1 MQSKT
6 LRRYLAISLI
16 GISFALLPAG
26 STKSQDRRAAQATNL
41 ALPVAQSACPRPIS
55 LTLTATNPPN
65 VFAGD
70 FAPVQLT
77 SPVGLNYAGPDK
89 AFLYT
94 FQWRREQGC
103 CQITKAVLTVKMKS
117 NQPGST
123 KNSPDAGNDGINIM
137 HGFQSVYGEP
147 VYSQW
152 PFPVNQPAVKQWT
165 FSPTFSPAVLNNIN
179 TFGRLSIYVQDD
191 TRVDSA
197 TLQLTGCCLS
207 TPPRGT
213 TEAVSPN

>member
-1 MQSKT
+1 MQCKN

-16 GISFALLPAG
+16 GISFALAPA
-26 STKSQDRRAAQATNL
+26 SWTKSQDRRVAQATSL
-41 ALPVAQSACPRPIS
+41 ELPVAQSACPRPIS
-55 LTLTATNPPN
+55 LTLTAANPPN

-77 SPVGLNYAGPDK
+77 SPVGLNFTGPDK

-103 CQITKAVLTVKMKS
+103 CQITKAVLTVKMRS
-117 NQPGST
+117 NLPGQSKT
-123 KNSPDAGNDGINIM
+123 DHAAGNDAIYIM
-137 HGFQSVYGEP
+137 HAGQSVYGEP

-152 PFPVNQPAVKQWT
+152 PFPVNHPTVKQWT
-165 FSPTFSPAVLNNIN
+165 LSPAVLNNIN
-179 TFGRLSIYVQDD
+179 TFGRLSLYLQDD
-191 TRVDSA
+191 TRVESA

-207 TPPRGT
+207 TPPKGT
-213 TEAVSPN
+213 TEAASPNQ

>member
-1 MQSKT
+1 MQAKT
-6 LRRYLAISLI
+6 FRRYLAISLI
-16 GISFALLPAG
+16 AISLALLPA
-26 STKSQDRRAAQATNL
+26 SSIKSQDRRTAQATKIEL
-41 ALPVAQSACPRPIS
+41 SDEQSDCPRPIS

-77 SPVGLNYAGPDK
+77 NPVGLNYTAPDK

-103 CQITKAVLTVKMKS
+103 CQITKAMLTVKMRS
-117 NQPGST
+117 NLPGQS
-123 KNSPDAGNDGINIM
+123 KNDSAAGNDGISIM
-137 HGFQSVYGEP
+137 HAGHAVYGES
-147 VYSQW
+147 VYSHW
-152 PFPVNQPAVKQWT
+152 PFPVNQPAVKQWALN
-165 FSPTFSPAVLNNIN
+165 PTVLNNIN

-191 TRVDSA
+191 TRVESA

-213 TEAVSPN
+213 AEVSPN